1 MKLSNNFSLS
11 ELTKSQTA
19 TRKGIDNEP
28 GTAEIENLIHLA
40 ESVLQPVREHFG
52 KPVMI
57 SSGYRSPELC
67 EAIGSSSKSQHA
79 KGEAADFE
87 IHGVD
92 NKELATWISNNT
104 TFDQLILEFYD
115 EGDPNS
121 GWVHCS
127 AVTGEPRKQGLRASK
142 VEGRTKYEQILL
154 QIQSLI
160 SSPIISLAMS
170 ILSLSDLTIRSSI
183 VFSAIRST
191 QVTLPVWP
199 IR

>member
-1 MKLSNNFSLS
+1 MKLSENFSLS

-19 TRKGIDNEP
+19 VRKGINNEP

-40 ESVLQPVREHFG
+40 EAVLQPVREHFG

-57 SSGYRSPELC
+57 SSGYRSPALC

-79 KGEAADFE
+79 RGEAADFE

-92 NKELATWISNNT
+92 NKELATWISKNT
-104 TFDQLILEFYD
+104 EFDQLILEFYN

-127 AVTGEPRKQGLRASK
+127 AVTEAPRKQVLRASK
-142 VEGRTKYEQILL
+142 VEGRTKYETILL
-154 QIQSLI
+154 
-160 SSPIISLAMS
+160 
-170 ILSLSDLTIRSSI
+170 
-183 VFSAIRST
+183 
-191 QVTLPVWP
+191 
-199 IR
+199 

>member
-1 MKLSNNFSLS
+1 MQLSNNFSLA

-19 TRKGIDNEP
+19 TRKGIDNTP
-28 GTAEIENLIHLA
+28 SDTHIQNLIHLA

-57 SSGYRSPELC
+57 SSGYRSPALC
-67 EAIGSSSKSQHA
+67 EAIGSSTKSQHA
-79 KGEAADFE
+79 RGEAADFE

-92 NKELATWISNNT
+92 NKELATWISKNT

-127 AVTGEPRKQGLRASK
+127 AVTEGPRKQVLRASK
-142 VEGRTKYEQILL
+142 VEGRTKYENILL
-154 QIQSLI
+154 
-160 SSPIISLAMS
+160 
-170 ILSLSDLTIRSSI
+170 
-183 VFSAIRST
+183 
-191 QVTLPVWP
+191 
-199 IR
+199 

>member
-1 MKLSNNFSLS
+1 MQLSNNFSLA

-19 TRKGIDNEP
+19 TRKGIDNTP
-28 GTAEIENLIHLA
+28 SDTHIQNLIHLA

-57 SSGYRSPELC
+57 SSGYRSPALC
-67 EAIGSSSKSQHA
+67 EAIGSSTKSQHA
-79 KGEAADFE
+79 RGEAADFE

-92 NKELATWISNNT
+92 NKELATWISKNT

-127 AVTGEPRKQGLRASK
+127 AVTEGPRKQVLRASK
-142 VEGRTKYEQILL
+142 VEGRTKYENIIL
-154 QIQSLI
+154 
-160 SSPIISLAMS
+160 
-170 ILSLSDLTIRSSI
+170 
-183 VFSAIRST
+183 
-191 QVTLPVWP
+191 
-199 IR
+199 